1 MAFSTISSLASTLS
15 STADT
20 SPTYL

>member
-1 MAFSTISSLASTLS
+1 MAFSTISSSASTLS